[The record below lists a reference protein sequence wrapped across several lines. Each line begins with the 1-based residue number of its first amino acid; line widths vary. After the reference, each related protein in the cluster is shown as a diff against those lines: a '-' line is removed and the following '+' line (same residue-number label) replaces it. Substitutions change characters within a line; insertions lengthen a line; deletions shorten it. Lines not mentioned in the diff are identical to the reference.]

1 MTMKKRRITNIHNE
15 LRFCLVRALISEG
28 GIEDERRT
36 ALKCKRTFLVS
47 VCNFFCAAA
56 FEQEGGRP
64 LAGKV
69 LIIST

>member
-1 MTMKKRRITNIHNE
+1 MRGE
-15 LRFCLVRALISEG
+15 A
-28 GIEDERRT
+28 

-47 VCNFFCAAA
+47 ACNFFVLRHLN
-56 FEQEGGRP
+56 EQEGGRP

>member
-1 MTMKKRRITNIHNE
+1 MDKVFEGPVLKRKCRMTMKKRRVANIHNE

-47 VCNFFCAAA
+47 VCNFLCC
-56 FEQEGGRP
+56 G
-64 LAGKV
+64 
-69 LIIST
+69 I